1 MVPTY
6 ASPSTDKCSNR
17 TSILGASIPTLFK
30 QVKVFNKR
38 EIIYTGNIIN
48 KNNHWG
54 RKSLTYQSFPSP
66 YEEIAHYPLQQSQV
80 GSLSIAAHLSSSSSS
95 SLPLFWNTSPWLT
108 HTSWILAEAQF
119 LLLADDKLL
128 MLGDLV
134 LSDLVDLARLWLP
147 AKASAM
153 V

>member
-1 MVPTY
+1 
-6 ASPSTDKCSNR
+6 
-17 TSILGASIPTLFK
+17 
-30 QVKVFNKR
+30 
-38 EIIYTGNIIN
+38 
-48 KNNHWG
+48 
-54 RKSLTYQSFPSP
+54 
-66 YEEIAHYPLQQSQV
+66 
-80 GSLSIAAHLSSSSSS
+80 
-95 SLPLFWNTSPWLT
+95 LT